1 MQNHVIIILILA
13 STCFNFILIS
23 ATYLVMRKRTE
34 SLLELS
40 GSFADFVKVHS
51 EWAKTVQVLLENQDT
66 INAYTSKNI
75 RELNENNV

>member
-23 ATYLVMRKRTE
+23 AVYLTMRSRTE
-34 SLLELS
+34 ALLEVS
-40 GSFADFVKVHS
+40 AGFAEFVKTNS
-51 EWAKTVQVLLENQDT
+51 EWAKTVQILLENQDT